1 MGDSEEESSTSDSQ
15 EIETQSEASIF
26 STPGPGAVSGS
37 RSYAA
42 AAVASAAGEAASAED
57 VPARNEHDVSDGQTK
72 ALLEEREKLRQ
83 ERSDLALS
91 LKALEAQLAGMTSAA
106 ELNAKKEKLSR
117 KLDSLRAKEKSMR
130 EAVPE
135 NSPVGDGA
143 AEAESPG
150 AGDSGSAVRRLEA
163 ARVLANACRRVLLPY
178 AAELSAAGDRG
189 ASPSQSPRTAM
200 VSAFLRDGL
209 LPSAPPSCYLVEL
222 MMARRSSSEALVT
235 VSLSALRTWLGVVD
249 WRSAVWIAQ
258 QDLRC
263 RTPPSSAGR

>member
-209 LPSAPPSCYLVEL
+209 LSTERRWQQQFLSQTSELRLSAPMGVLQREPFPGLASP
-222 MMARRSSSEALVT
+222 APRSS
-235 VSLSALRTWLGVVD
+235 
-249 WRSAVWIAQ
+249 RSQPTAYGSPA
-258 QDLRC
+258 
-263 RTPPSSAGR
+263 P